1 MRPVVQFKHQAF
13 SPSSYW
19 YKQVLKL
26 QHHMLARRLGQHR
39 LACDTPRDFFK
50 RVARTVSEHVGNSV
64 SDWAVEW
71 LKTTLSWDAHCSR
84 DSVVPQL
91 FCTAEHV
98 VGAPDFRLS
107 PALGVPQEQFSTCF
121 SWAARLSQHM
131 GNEYFEQ
138 RRTVERLGARTH
150 TRTDTRAVVVG
161 VTPRYHDCNVCP
173 E

>member
-1 MRPVVQFKHQAF
+1 MRPVVQFKLPAF
-13 SPSSYW
+13 IPSSHW
-19 YKQVLKL
+19 YKQVSKL
-26 QHHMLARRLGQHR
+26 QRHMLARCLGQHR

-50 RVARTVSEHVGNSV
+50 RVAKTVSDHIGNSV

-84 DSVVPQL
+84 DSVEQQR
-91 FCTAEHV
+91 FCTANHV

-107 PALGVPQEQFSTCF
+107 PARTCF

-150 TRTDTRAVVVG
+150 TRTDTRAVVGG
-161 VTPRYHDCNVCP
+161 VTPRYHDCVTFAQS
-173 E
+173 